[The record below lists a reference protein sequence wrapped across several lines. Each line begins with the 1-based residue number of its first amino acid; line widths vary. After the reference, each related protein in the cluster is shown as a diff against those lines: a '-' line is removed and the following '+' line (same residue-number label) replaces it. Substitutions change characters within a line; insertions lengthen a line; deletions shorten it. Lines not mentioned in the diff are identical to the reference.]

1 LRVFF
6 GTAAAL
12 LAVTL
17 STGPIYAEEQTFD
30 QSVIAVADAP
40 ASVPEVDESP
50 SDYLYAHYANAAQID
65 CLISRESR
73 WRDVGN
79 AQGSGAV
86 GYGQYMPTTWRR
98 YQSESGRWDASPHD
112 VYDVFAAMDWDLA
125 QGRRAQW
132 TVRGC

>member
-17 STGPIYAEEQTFD
+17 STGPIHAEEQTFD
-30 QSVIAVADAP
+30 QTLAVPDASDT
-40 ASVPEVDESP
+40 APELDESP
-50 SDYLYAHYANAAQID
+50 GDYLYAHYANAAQID

-73 WRDVGN
+73 WRDVAN

-86 GYGQYMPTTWRR
+86 GYGQYMPSTWQR
-98 YQSESGRWDASPHD
+98 YQSESGRWDASPDD

-125 QGRRAQW
+125 RGRRAQW
-132 TVRGC
+132 SVRGC